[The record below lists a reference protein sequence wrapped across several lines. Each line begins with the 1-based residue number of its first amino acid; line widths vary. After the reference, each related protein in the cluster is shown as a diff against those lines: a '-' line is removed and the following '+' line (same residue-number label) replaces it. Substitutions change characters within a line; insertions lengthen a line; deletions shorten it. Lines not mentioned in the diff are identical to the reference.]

1 MSPSFA
7 SSALTGEESRT
18 SPMNPH
24 LDTIIELQSAITQ
37 LKEAEHRLSGVP
49 DWMREL
55 HAEHAGRKA
64 EIDTVE
70 QAAEAAAKERRTAEA
85 AALDAQEKLK
95 KYQQQINRV
104 TNQREYGALL
114 QEIDTVK
121 TQISTS
127 ETQALSALE
136 RHEKADKEL
145 AEKRESFRE
154 LNERYSGELAR
165 WEAEKPGVAQQIA
178 ELKGRIATLRGK
190 LPRQTLS
197 VFDRVLDRTPTN
209 ALAPV
214 RPIER
219 PGRAQREWACSACNY
234 RVRPQTVVEIRNS
247 GTLVQC
253 DSCKRILFLEPEPPQ
268 E

>member
-1 MSPSFA
+1 
-7 SSALTGEESRT
+7 
-18 SPMNPH
+18 MNRY
-24 LDTIIELQSAITQ
+24 LDNIIELQTAITQ
-37 LKEAEHRLSGVP
+37 LKGAEQRLSGVP

-55 HAEHAGRKA
+55 HEEHAGRKA
-64 EIDTVE
+64 EIDALE
-70 QAAEAAAKERRTAEA
+70 QAAETAAKDRRAAETAA
-85 AALDAQEKLK
+85 QDAQEKLK

-127 ETQALSALE
+127 EGQALSALE

-154 LNERYSGELAR
+154 LAERYSTEQAR
-165 WEAEKPGVAQQIA
+165 WEGEKPEVSRQIA
-178 ELKGRIATLRGK
+178 ELRARIATLRGG
-190 LPRQTLS
+190 LPRQVVS
-197 VFDRVLDRTPTN
+197 IFERILDRNPTG

-219 PGRAQREWACSACNY
+219 PPGKTQKEWSCSACNY
-234 RVRPQTVVEIRNS
+234 RVRPQSVVEIRNS
-247 GTLVQC
+247 ENLVQC
-253 DSCKRILFLEPEPPQ
+253 DSCKRILYLEPEAPAADA